1 MRSIAKCGKK
11 EEKERKK
18 QRKKGVA
25 VKNLLLIFN
34 EVKEKCKKS
43 LVGMK
48 NSCIFANVNKRPADV
63 A

>member
-1 MRSIAKCGKK
+1 M
-11 EEKERKK
+11 
-18 QRKKGVA
+18 GVA
-25 VKNLLLIFN
+25 VKKILLIFN